1 MTDQERQLDLFPGLA
16 ACEASAPRAPILRL
30 QVVRARNEG
39 SSPFAL
45 RQMRGSSDVYAAFR
59 TFCDTADRESFWS
72 VLLDVKHRVIA
83 VEEVARGSLSSTVVH
98 PRETFK
104 SAVLVNAAAV
114 VVVLFLFRK
123 QLHRFSLKAS
133 GKGLETKLE
142 ARKPTASPER
152 QAGITIRGSR
162 QVGEGN
168 IIDVGRS
175 GVNVEDNTQLG
186 TEQKIVI
193 RPDLELGSKKR

>member
-1 MTDQERQLDLFPGLA
+1 MSDTVL
-16 ACEASAPRAPILRL
+16 I
-30 QVVRARNEG
+30 
-39 SSPFAL
+39 AL
-45 RQMRGSSDVYAAFR
+45 
-59 TFCDTADRESFWS
+59 
-72 VLLDVKHRVIA
+72 II
-83 VEEVARGSLSSTVVH
+83 
-98 PRETFK
+98 
-104 SAVLVNAAAV
+104 AAAV

-142 ARKPTASPER
+142 ARTPTASPER